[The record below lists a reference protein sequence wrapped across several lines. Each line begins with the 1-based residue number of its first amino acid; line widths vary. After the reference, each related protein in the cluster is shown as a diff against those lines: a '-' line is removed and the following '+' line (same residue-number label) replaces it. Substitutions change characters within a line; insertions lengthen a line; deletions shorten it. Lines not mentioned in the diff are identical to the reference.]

1 MKKTTLFFTML
12 LSVSCSGLFPSIADS
27 ELTVTID
34 SLDPAA
40 KSDYFGTDADDYI
53 LSVRDSR
60 GGDVYHGRFA
70 DSPERM
76 SLPSGVYTVSAVS
89 SESREPAYSR
99 PLFGD
104 EQVVKLASGETAHAS
119 LLCTQSNSGVRL
131 DVSPEFRSQF
141 PSAAIYL
148 VGPGGRLMYSY
159 GERRTAYFLPGTFC
173 VTMADG
179 QSGEMQILSR
189 ELEPGQILNLR
200 LGFSQSSPS
209 RSGIEL
215 RVDTTRVRVSEEY
228 IYQGGTDTPDDDG
241 FYTVPEVPAHIGER
255 DVLVCGYIV
264 GSCPSS
270 SKVETAA
277 PFTRATNIVIAA
289 RTSFSDKA
297 SSVAVE
303 LPSGAVRNALNLLD
317 HPENLGRKVLLRGN
331 IEASYY
337 SMTGLKSVS
346 WYEWE

>member
-1 MKKTTLFFTML
+1 ML
-12 LSVSCSGLFPSIADS
+12 LSVSCSGLFPPVADS
-27 ELTVTID
+27 ELIVSID
-34 SLDPAA
+34 SSDPSA
-40 KSDYFGTDADDYI
+40 KSDFFGPDTDDYM
-53 LSVRDSR
+53 LAVRDSR

-70 DSPERM
+70 DSPERLV
-76 SLPSGVYTVSAVS
+76 LPAGIYTVSAVS

-99 PLFGD
+99 PLFAD
-104 EQVVKLASGETAHAS
+104 EQVVKLASGESVRAS

-141 PSAAIYL
+141 PSAVIYL

-159 GERRTAYFLPGTFC
+159 GERRTAFFLPGTFC
-173 VTMADG
+173 VTMSDG
-179 QSGEMQILSR
+179 QSSEVQVLSR
-189 ELEPGQILNLR
+189 ELEPGQILSLR
-200 LGFSQSSPS
+200 LGFSQSAPS
-209 RSGIEL
+209 KGGIEL
-215 RVDTTRVRVSEEY
+215 RTDTTRVRVSAEY
-228 IYQGGTDTPDDDG
+228 VYEGGEAPGNDG
-241 FYTVPEVPAHIGER
+241 FYTVPEVSDHVGEK

-277 PFTRATNIVIAA
+277 PFSKATNIVIAA
-289 RTSFSDKA
+289 RTSFFDKA
-297 SSVAVE
+297 SSVSVE